1 MWSLIP
7 FPWKAGAVAV
17 LIVLAGLA
25 VWRIREGIKD
35 EGRREVLID
44 INRTNQEASD
54 AARKAREAHDLAC
67 ARNEPGCLLN
77 DPWTRDGGR

>member
-7 FPWKAGAVAV
+7 FRWKAAAIGGLV
-17 LIVLAGLA
+17 ILAGIA

-35 EGRREVLID
+35 EGRREVLSD
-44 INRTNQEASD
+44 VNRTNQEASD

-67 ARNEPGCLLN
+67 ARHRPECLR
-77 DPWTRDGGR
+77 DDWTRDGGR